1 MSMVV
6 MAAISVV
13 SYRSITLL
21 NNDAR
26 EVAQSLGE
34 SIRLEALMSHITD
47 AETGQRGFIITG
59 DEAFLAPYTQA
70 LMHIDREFA
79 ELLDSKQDDAPQ
91 RARLTALRPIIDERL
106 ERIAISIKIMREE
119 GPEAAMARIQSGVG
133 KKLQDRIRTRV
144 NELKEAESVRFKE
157 QIKASEAS
165 ASSTH
170 LIIVVGGAMS
180 AALLIISLIMVA
192 RESKAR
198 RRAEAAMVI
207 GQHQFRQVVE
217 SAPNAIVMIGENGLI
232 DLANLKAEADFGYTR
247 DELLGQP
254 IEILLPERFQQHHP
268 LFRGLF
274 FSSAMPRAMGK
285 GRDLYGKRKDGVEF
299 PIEIGLNPIVT
310 AEGVK
315 VLSAIVDVSERKR
328 IEIRQSQFINELTR
342 INDELN
348 SFAYV
353 ASHDLKSPLRGID
366 QLATW
371 IIEDLGENISAET
384 REHLRLM
391 RNRIKRL
398 EMLLDDLLAYSR
410 VGRGSGKLEL
420 VDTRALV
427 IDVVAL
433 LAPTI
438 PLDLQ
443 CSEFMPT
450 FLTRRVPLE
459 LVFRNL
465 INNAIKHHDKPRANI
480 SVAAWQSDNAI
491 QFSVRDDGPG
501 IHPDHHERVFGMFQS
516 LSSRD
521 DKEGSGMGL
530 AMVKKAVESVGGRV
544 VLSSDGHNGSTFQ
557 FTWPTGIEE
566 NLI

>member
-1 MSMVV
+1 MV
-6 MAAISVV
+6 AISIV
-13 SYRSITLL
+13 SYRSITQL
-21 NNDAR
+21 NNDAG
-26 EVAQSLGE
+26 EVVQSLGE
-34 SIRLEALMSHITD
+34 SIHLEALMSHITD
-47 AETGQRGFIITG
+47 AETGQYGFIIAG
-59 DEAFLAPYTQA
+59 EEAFLAPYTEA
-70 LMHIDREFA
+70 LTQIDREFDG
-79 ELLDSKQDDAPQ
+79 LLDSMQDNEPQ
-91 RARLTALRPIIDERL
+91 RARLTELRPLLNERI
-106 ERIAISIKIMREE
+106 ERIANDINVRRTQ
-119 GPEAAMARIQSGVG
+119 GAEAAMARIQSGVG
-133 KKLQDRIRTRV
+133 KKLHDRIRTRV
-144 NELKEAESVRFKE
+144 NELKEAESVRLKE
-157 QIKASEAS
+157 QIKASETS

-170 LIIVVGGAMS
+170 LIIVVGGTMS

-207 GQHQFRQVVE
+207 GQLQFRQVVE
-217 SAPNAIVMIGENGLI
+217 SAPYAIVMIGENGLI

-268 LFRGLF
+268 LLRGLF
-274 FSSAMPRAMGK
+274 FSSPMPRAMGK

-299 PIEIGLNPIVT
+299 PIEIDLNPIVT

-328 IEIRQSQFINELTR
+328 IEMRQSQLINELTR
-342 INDELN
+342 INEELN

-398 EMLLDDLLAYSR
+398 ERLLDDLLAYSR
-410 VGRGSGKLEL
+410 VGRGSGKLEM

-427 IDVVAL
+427 TDVVAL

-443 CSEFMPT
+443 FSEFMPT
-450 FLTRRVPLE
+450 FLTRRVPLD
-459 LVFRNL
+459 LVLRNL

-480 SVAAWQSDNAI
+480 SVAAWQSDNTI

-501 IHPDHHERVFGMFQS
+501 IHPDYHERVFGMFQT

-557 FTWPTGIEE
+557 FTWPIGIEE